1 MPKKMMHIGL
11 SVGTIGPYV
20 LLTETPEFCA
30 KIAQYLEHPK
40 EVAYNREFRTFSG
53 LLNGTHISVTSTG
66 IGGPSIA
73 IAVEELFQCGAHT
86 MIRVGTCES
95 TSPLVHKR
103 DIVIPNGAISMEGVS
118 SHYIPA
124 EYPPIP
130 DMDLIQTLEEVA
142 TTLGHTPK
150 VGVTI
155 TSAAYST
162 RTTPHREEIAS
173 SWKNYLHGGA
183 LCCEMECAPLFAVGS
198 SIKARVASILISTTH
213 RDQLTTENEDT
224 SSYLDESFIHIAL
237 HALKSIIEKDTCETN

>member
-20 LLTETPEFCA
+20 LLTETPEFSE
-30 KIAQYLEHPK
+30 KIAQYLDNPK
-40 EVAYNREFRTFSG
+40 EIAYNREFRTFSG
-53 LLNGTHISVTSTG
+53 LLNGTQIAVTSTG

-73 IAVEELFQCGAHT
+73 IAVEELFQCASHT

-95 TSPLVHKR
+95 TSPLVHKG

-118 SHYIPA
+118 PHYIPV

-130 DMDLIQTLEEVA
+130 DMDLIQTLEDAA

-155 TSAAYST
+155 TSASYST

-173 SWKNYLHGGA
+173 SWKSYLHGGA
-183 LCCEMECAPLFAVGS
+183 LCCDMECAPLFAVGS
-198 SIKARVASILISTTH
+198 SIKARVASLLVCLADS
-213 RDQLTTENEDT
+213 DQKIIGNDDKA
-224 SSYLDESFIHIAL
+224 SYLDESFIHIAL
-237 HALKSIIEKDTCETN
+237 HAMKLIIERDLRETL